1 MRHKLRRLFAAFLLY
16 FGRTVAQIVI
26 TTLVFSTCLVI
37 TLHCLGIPVP
47 NPYELLLDFERLTK
61 LTKIL
66 S

>member
-16 FGRTVAQIVI
+16 FGRILARIVI
-26 TTLVFSTCLVI
+26 TTLVFSTS
-37 TLHCLGIPVP
+37 
-47 NPYELLLDFERLTK
+47 YELLLDFERLTK